1 MKIVLTT
8 NEMEK
13 ILIAEVRRRLGDALG
28 NATTRWA
35 HDEDMNWEGTF
46 EIEEVPSDGR

>member
-13 ILIAEVRRRLGDALG
+13 ILIAESLPNSCLHRAPISWWHSLARLPVVC
-28 NATTRWA
+28 
-35 HDEDMNWEGTF
+35 EPF